1 MILPY
6 ASLYADGYLNGNFRT
21 REKDGVANPAFYYS
35 MNFYGAPVLPW
46 RCRLIVI
53 IPLNYLVV
61 AESVRIP
68 VLTMMRSASPGN
80 IDGAVVFKSVVVFN
94 SFSLLYSA
102 V

>member
-6 ASLYADGYLNGNFRT
+6 ASLYADVYLNGNFRT
-21 REKDGVANPAFYYS
+21 REKDGVADAAFYYS

-61 AESVRIP
+61 AVSVRVP
-68 VLTMMRSASPGN
+68 VLTMMRSPLSGN
-80 IDGAVVFKSVVVFN
+80 IDGALVFKSVIVFN